1 MKNFIKKSLSIFLML
16 IMLVPLIGIMTS
28 AEEPAEIE
36 NLWNVKAKD
45 LTAEYTQGFDYSKYD
60 IQPGDVITVGPV
72 SINSSV
78 TKVVKTRVKNDNNKY
93 TWYNS
98 SSYKRIAVI
107 DNQWA
112 IYQYVIPDNGSDR
125 VNVYVQS
132 MLRECTL
139 VTLNRPFS
147 SSEYLEYVKENG
159 INISFL
165 NPAEYTG
172 QFINVFPKS
181 DDVFGGRLK
190 VQKVNGVSTVVEE
203 VNESYYTSAP
213 IPVKEGD
220 IISLAGSVLENYY
233 YQVWFFNSANK
244 YCSMSRSNTV
254 RYYYDKAQ
262 NIRVDALVVPTGA
275 TSMRVIAY
283 EDAYENGNIVVTV
296 NQPMNSASDYQS
308 ATKINISGLEKE
320 YTYTGAI
327 IKPAIELKIGGNVL
341 KLGKDYKLTYGSK
354 TVGNK
359 KLTITFMNNY
369 AYLGKVVYSYRIVPK
384 PVDVIWS
391 NTQLVYNG
399 ENQAPVGEVVG
410 LIGSDKCNVVVDGA
424 VKCGRYISAVRLSNK
439 NYTLAKNATCEYTIS
454 PKPVELVWESTS
466 AVYNGTYQAP
476 VAKVLGIVENDIC
489 DVIVSGAGKDVGTY
503 VASAAISN
511 PNYVISENTA
521 CSFAIAPKGVIL
533 TWSNTELFYTGRP
546 QQPTALIFGLENNDV
561 CNVLISGKGEEL
573 GSYTAVATL
582 SNPNYFVAAN
592 AICNFTIIKSP
603 IHESVGM
610 PAEFVIDILAI
621 VPDSAEKAAAEAV
634 NNAAAEAVEAA
645 SEAAQE
651 VASEIAES
659 VSNSF
664 ENIFDNLFSFFKNF
678 GW

>member
-1 MKNFIKKSLSIFLML
+1 MKRIIKKSLSVFLML

-28 AEEPAEIE
+28 AEELNNIYEPPKTESFAV
-36 NLWNVKAKD
+36 NRSFM
-45 LTAEYTQGFDYSKYD
+45 YGYD
-60 IQPGDVITVGPV
+60 NFNIKPGDVVTMAPVSLKYLSSFTTALRTQNEKGGYSVKSLNNLSVLPYSSDYITESVGVVTVTIPEDGSNAFLAYVLNVFSKCTLITV
-72 SINSSV
+72 
-78 TKVVKTRVKNDNNKY
+78 
-93 TWYNS
+93 
-98 SSYKRIAVI
+98 
-107 DNQWA
+107 NQ
-112 IYQYVIPDNGSDR
+112 
-125 VNVYVQS
+125 
-132 MLRECTL
+132 
-139 VTLNRPFS
+139 PFS
-147 SSEYLEYVKENG
+147 AAEYLDYAANKGFDLSVLYPE
-159 INISFL
+159 
-165 NPAEYTG
+165 EYTG
-172 QFINVFPKS
+172 EFVNVFPKS
-181 DDVFGGRLK
+181 DTVFSGWLTTTK
-190 VQKVNGVSTVVEE
+190 DNNKKTIVVEKE
-203 VNESYYTSAP
+203 NTKYYTSAP
-213 IPVKEGD
+213 ISVKEGD
-220 IISLAGSVLENYY
+220 LVCLAGGY
-233 YQVWFFNSANK
+233 YQIWLFNSAGKYVRINRTQTIE
-244 YCSMSRSNTV
+244 YCSSN
-254 RYYYDKAQ
+254 KGCK
-262 NIRVDALVVPTGA
+262 IDAFVVPKDTVY
-275 TSMRVIAY
+275 MRVVAY
-283 EDAYENGNIVVTV
+283 AANYQNGEVVVTV
-296 NQPMNSASDYQS
+296 NQPMVSANAYNSCR
-308 ATKINISGLEKE
+308 KIKISGLEKE
-320 YTYTGAI
+320 YTYTGAV

-341 KLGKDYKLTYGSK
+341 KLGKDYKLTYGNK

-359 KLTITFMNNY
+359 KLIITFINNY

-424 VKCGRYISAVRLSNK
+424 VKCGSYISAVRLSNK

-466 AVYNGTYQAP
+466 AVYNGNYQAP

-610 PAEFVIDILAI
+610 PAEFVIDVLAI

-634 NNAAAEAVEAA
+634 NNAAEEAVEAA

-651 VASEIAES
+651 AASEIAES